1 MEDVVDNDTIGVIV
15 FIAGALLVLAVFGVG
30 YTVFI
35 AAKEAHEWFAREN
48 VREQMRREDDE
59 A

>member
-1 MEDVVDNDTIGVIV
+1 MDNDTIGVIV
-15 FIAGALLVLAVFGVG
+15 FIAGALLVLAMFGVG